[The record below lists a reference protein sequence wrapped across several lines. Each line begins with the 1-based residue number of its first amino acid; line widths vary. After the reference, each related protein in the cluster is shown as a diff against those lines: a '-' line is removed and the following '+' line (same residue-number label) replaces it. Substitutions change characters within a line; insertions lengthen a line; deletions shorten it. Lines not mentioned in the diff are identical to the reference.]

1 MPGLGPAQAVLRAD
15 VQAWAANGCRTAGIG
30 CLECKKPLIDR
41 VVEEIT
47 GMRQRAQE
55 YEDNP
60 EQVRGIIAEGC
71 EKARGVASET
81 LDDVKQAMGLTY
93 R

>member
-1 MPGLGPAQAVLRAD
+1 
-15 VQAWAANGCRTAGIG
+15 VQHWVEIGCRSAGIG
-30 CLECKKPLIDR
+30 CLECKKPVIDR
-41 VVEEIT
+41 IVEEIT

-60 EQVRGIIAEGC
+60 DLVRAIIAEGSD
-71 EKARGVASET
+71 KARQVASET
-81 LDDVKQAMGLTY
+81 LDDVRQAMGLTY